1 MMTITIDENKLVQT
15 VKSISIL
22 LVIAAVLTFLGLS
35 SKIFHFSEEQPVLYE
50 MNYNRL
56 STPSKGVATSMRKTG
71 EVQSKVLGPRR
82 GTGHGGSKFFDEVE
96 KVHGNG
102 SK

>member
-1 MMTITIDENKLVQT
+1 MTIVIDETKIVQN

-22 LVIAAVLTFLGLS
+22 LVIAAVFSFLIGS
-35 SKIFHFSEEQPVLYE
+35 SKIFKFSESNPVMYE

-56 STPSKGVATSMRKTG
+56 SVPGKGMATSMKKTG
-71 EVQSKVLGPRR
+71 EVQAKVLGPHR
-82 GTGHGGSKFFDEVE
+82 GRGHGGSKFFDEVE